1 MTPGIDAAFSFPE
14 PVILIIIMSMMGL
27 IPIIVVSTTSFVKLA
42 VVLSLVRNALG
53 VQQIPPNIA
62 LYSLALMISAFIM
75 APVLTNAAN
84 IFENAPD
91 AFASPAQF
99 IDTLKE
105 ASDPLDRF
113 LTQHGSPQEREF
125 FVSAARKLW
134 PEEMQKDIST
144 ESFFILVPAFMIT
157 ELTEAFKIGFL
168 LYLPFI
174 VIDLLVSNVLLALGM
189 MMVSPTTISLPL
201 KLLLFVA
208 VDGWTRLIEG
218 LVMSYVQT

>member
-1 MTPGIDAAFSFPE
+1 MPETSIAVSNFPD
-14 PVILIIIMSMMGL
+14 PVILIITLSILGL
-27 IPIIVVSTTSFVKLA
+27 LPIIVVATTSFIKIT

-75 APVLTNAAN
+75 APVLSSGVKTFKAN
-84 IFENAPD
+84 PQ
-91 AFASPAQF
+91 AFDSPSSF
-99 IDTLKE
+99 IDTLKQG
-105 ASDPLDRF
+105 SDPLNSF
-113 LTQHGSPQEREF
+113 LTRHSASAEREF
-125 FVSAARKLW
+125 LVGASKKLW
-134 PEEMQKDIST
+134 PEDMQKEIGT
-144 ESFFILVPAFMIT
+144 GSFFVLVPAFMMT

-174 VIDLLVSNVLLALGM
+174 VIDLIVSNVLLALGM

-218 LVMSYVQT
+218 LILSYA